1 MKGLSILLG
10 FQMLLFPAMLVPA
23 VEMKDRIER
32 GVEDY
37 YERMRRSSEMEMIGD
52 VNEERRALD
61 DDDDDDDYKGIEAS
75 ERRKDEKIKRAVG
88 HIATDRI
95 NQAAEASID
104 ENVSDDSEE
113 ISDDERMNKVKM
125 KKTMK
130 PSVENSPDDEDNL
143 YRASAEGSKRKIR
156 AHEDSDNN
164 RVNIAGEA
172 SFKDRLIR
180 AIEKKQNVHHNKA
193 NDCKMKEHQ
202 KKKTADNTKEEE
214 KTKTAAAES
223 VAYERMKR
231 AVDDL
236 INKAADNEDKERM
249 RRAWR

>member
-37 YERMRRSSEMEMIGD
+37 YERMRRSSEMEMIED

-61 DDDDDDDYKGIEAS
+61 DDDDDDYKGMEAS

-164 RVNIAGEA
+164 RVNIAGGA

>member
-61 DDDDDDDYKGIEAS
+61 DDDDDDYKGMEAS

-88 HIATDRI
+88 HVATDRI
-95 NQAAEASID
+95 DQAAEASID

-164 RVNIAGEA
+164 RVNIAGGA

-193 NDCKMKEHQ
+193 NDCKMKKHQ

>member
-10 FQMLLFPAMLVPA
+10 FQMLLFPAMLVSA

-37 YERMRRSSEMEMIGD
+37 YERMRRSSEMEMMGD

-61 DDDDDDDYKGIEAS
+61 DDDDDDYRMEAS

-88 HIATDRI
+88 HVATDRI
-95 NQAAEASID
+95 NQAAEASVD
-104 ENVSDDSEE
+104 ENVSGDSEE

-125 KKTMK
+125 KETMK

-164 RVNIAGEA
+164 RVNIAGGA
-172 SFKDRLIR
+172 NFKDLRLIR
-180 AIEKKQNVHHNKA
+180 AIEKKQKVHHNKA
-193 NDCKMKEHQ
+193 NGCKMKKHQ

-231 AVDDL
+231 AGDDL
-236 INKAADNEDKERM
+236 INKAADNEDEERM

>member
-10 FQMLLFPAMLVPA
+10 FQMLLFTVMLVSA

-37 YERMRRSSEMEMIGD
+37 YERMRRSSEMEVIGD

-61 DDDDDDDYKGIEAS
+61 DDDDDDYKGMEAS

-88 HIATDRI
+88 HVATDRI
-95 NQAAEASID
+95 DQAAEASVD
-104 ENVSDDSEE
+104 ENMSSDSED

-125 KKTMK
+125 KETMK

-164 RVNIAGEA
+164 RVNIAGGA
-172 SFKDRLIR
+172 NFKDRWLIR
-180 AIEKKQNVHHNKA
+180 AIEKQKVHHHNKA
-193 NDCKMKEHQ
+193 NGCKMKKHQ
-202 KKKTADNTKEEE
+202 KKTADNTKEEE

-236 INKAADNEDKERM
+236 INKAADNEDEERM